1 MALILILLPLAII
14 FIPQLWVRYIL
25 KKHDTELATMPFTGG
40 EFGNKILL
48 EENLKGISIG
58 SCVDGDHYDPDKRAI
73 RVNQERLKKKSLTS
87 IVVICHEI
95 GHAIQD
101 RDNYEPFI
109 KRLKLIKY
117 SGYIL
122 KASQAILFAGLPGIF
137 ALGMPKLALI
147 CLWVVIAGVVIST
160 IVNLINLPVEFDAS
174 FNKAMPI
181 LKKHVPHDYHGSCKS
196 ILRACAFTY
205 VAGSI
210 IQIIQLRPFLVLL
223 MRLMFRR

>member
-1 MALILILLPLAII
+1 M
-14 FIPQLWVRYIL
+14 
-25 KKHDTELATMPFTGG
+25 
-40 EFGNKILL
+40 
-48 EENLKGISIG
+48 
-58 SCVDGDHYDPDKRAI
+58 
-73 RVNQERLKKKSLTS
+73 
-87 IVVICHEI
+87 ICHEI

-147 CLWVVIAGVVIST
+147 CLWVVIAGAVIRI

-181 LKKHVPHDYHGSCKS
+181 LKKHVPHHYHGSCKS